1 MCGIAGVVA
10 YRDEAPPVS
19 RSELL
24 RVREAM
30 VSRGPDGAGL
40 WIAADGRSGLAHR
53 RLSVIDL
60 SDAGAQPMATAD
72 GALRI
77 TFNGEIY
84 NYQELRRDLIAKGYS
99 FHSSSDTEVLLH
111 LYADRGEEMVHAL
124 RGMYAFAIWDQRK
137 RGLFLARDP
146 FGIKPLYYSDD
157 GKTLKFAS
165 QVKALLQ
172 GRAIDEAPE
181 AAGYVGFLLWGC
193 VPEPFT
199 LYRDIRSLPAGSRMW
214 VDGRGTRG
222 PTAFFSTADQFREAA
237 ATQRQHLQ
245 GGDAAHALDALR
257 DSIRHH
263 MVADVPI
270 AAFLSAGLDSAT
282 MVALAAAESP
292 EALRTL
298 TLGFKEYRGSENDET
313 ELAQT
318 IAANLRVSHE
328 SRWVSRQEFEA
339 DLQEILAAMDQPS
352 TDGFNT
358 YFVSKAAAKSG
369 MKVALSGLGG
379 DEILAGYPSFADVPR
394 IRAVS
399 RTPRFAPSHG
409 RMLREVLSPFL
420 KRLTSPKYAGLF
432 EYGQTYAGAYLLR
445 RALFMPWEIADIMDP
460 EMAARGWEDLQTL
473 SSLGASIR
481 GLDKDRDI
489 VSTLEL
495 EWYMRNQLL
504 RDSDWAGMA
513 HSLEIRVPYLDVQ
526 FLRAVAAIA
535 SRGRQLRKIDLA
547 RAVSPSL
554 PQRVIERAKTGFLV
568 PVREW
573 CHDTSARQTKDRGL
587 RGWAKL
593 VLQSSLAA
601 TGAATTQATSER
613 TFFAAAWLPPTHPD
627 FRPSEA
633 PAKRVQRRVQAS
645 MTRASY
651 TVTNGLLSGAACILW
666 PGRRPGSVKR
676 VCVFRIG
683 NIGDIVCALP
693 AIRAIR
699 LAYPD
704 AHLTLLTS
712 PGRRG
717 MPGAM
722 EVLDGVEWIDRIRV
736 YYTDDIDTRAK
747 RSALLKEMRAER
759 FDVWIDLPNNLTT
772 ISRQF
777 RDMAFSRM
785 TGTKWA
791 RGWRIDTLPWAAQA
805 QSEHLGFAN
814 EVDRTMTSVRK
825 FGFAAETDFALPR
838 TSNVTARI
846 DELLRANGLA
856 AGRLVAIAPG
866 AKRSTNLWV
875 PDRFA
880 RVGRDLS
887 VYGDRIVLIG
897 GKTDA
902 DVCDWIAAHIGPAA
916 KSFAGELSVAESCEL
931 LRRCQLVVC
940 LDSGVQHLA
949 SAVGTPCVSL
959 FSSWQMRGKWHPYGR
974 HNVVLQKWVSCHTCL
989 LEECPNNNIC
999 MKAIEADEVVR
1010 HARRLLGVRD
1020 DRTRFVDPAPAGRRL
1035 A

>member
-10 YRDEAPPVS
+10 YGDQAPPVS
-19 RSELL
+19 REELL

-40 WIAADGRSGLAHR
+40 WIAADARAGLAHR
-53 RLSVIDL
+53 RLSIIDL
-60 SDAGAQPMATAD
+60 TDAGAQPMATVD

-84 NYQELRRDLIAKGYS
+84 NYQQLRKELIAKGYR
-99 FHSSSDTEVLLH
+99 FHSTSDTEVLLH

-137 RGLFLARDP
+137 HGLFLARDP

-157 GKTLKFAS
+157 GKTLRFAS

-172 GRAIDEAPE
+172 GRAIAETPE
-181 AAGYVGFLLWGC
+181 AAGYVGFLIWGC

-199 LYRDIRSLPAGSRMW
+199 LYRDIRSLPAGTRMW
-214 VDGRGTRG
+214 VDARGTRG
-222 PTAFFSTADQFREAA
+222 PTAFFSAAEQFAEAA
-237 ATQRQHLQ
+237 AGAGQDIN
-245 GGDAAHALDALR
+245 GGGTAHALAALQ

-292 EALRTL
+292 GDLRTL
-298 TLGFKEYRGSENDET
+298 TLGFKEYQGSENDET
-313 ELAQT
+313 ELAQK
-318 IAANLRVSHE
+318 IAAHLGVAHE
-328 SRWVSRQEFEA
+328 SRWVSRHEFEG
-339 DLQEILAAMDQPS
+339 DLHEILAAMDQPS

-358 YFVSKAAAKSG
+358 YFVSKAAAKAG

-379 DEILAGYPSFADVPR
+379 DEILAGYPSFVDVPR

-399 RTPRFAPSHG
+399 RAPGFTSSGG
-409 RMLREVLSPFL
+409 RVLREMLSPFL
-420 KRLTSPKYAGLF
+420 KRFTSPKYAGLF
-432 EYGQTYAGAYLLR
+432 EYGQTHAGAYLLR
-445 RALFMPWEIADIMDP
+445 RALFMPWEIPDIMDP

-473 SSLGASIR
+473 SALRTSAR
-481 GLDKDRDI
+481 GLEKDRDI

-526 FLRAVAAIA
+526 FLRAVATIDAA
-535 SRGRQLRKIDLA
+535 GGRLRKIDLA
-547 RAVSPSL
+547 RALNPPL
-554 PQRVIERAKTGFLV
+554 PQRVIERSKTGFLV

-573 CHDTSARQTKDRGL
+573 CHDTSARETKDRGL

-593 VLQSSLAA
+593 IIQNSLAA
-601 TGAATTQATSER
+601 TGAAAARPGPGR
-613 TFFAAAWLPPTHPD
+613 TFFAPGWLPPTDPE
-627 FRPSEA
+627 FRPSQR
-633 PAKRVQRRVQAS
+633 PTRRVQRRVQAS
-645 MTRASY
+645 MARASY
-651 TVTNGLLSGAACILW
+651 SVTNGLLGGAACVLW
-666 PGRRPGSVKR
+666 PGRRPVSVKR

-693 AIRAIR
+693 AIRAVR

-717 MPGAM
+717 MPGAV
-722 EVLDGVEWIDRIRV
+722 EVLDGVQWIDKIRV
-736 YYTDDIDTRAK
+736 YYTDDIVTRAK
-747 RSALLKEMRAER
+747 RSALLKEMRAQR

-772 ISRQF
+772 VSRQF

-791 RGWRIDTLPWAAQA
+791 RGWRIDALTWAAQA
-805 QSEHLGFAN
+805 QSEHLDFAN

-825 FGFAAETDFALPR
+825 FGFSGETDFALPR
-838 TSNVTARI
+838 MPHVTARI
-846 DELLRANGLA
+846 DDLIRANGLSVD
-856 AGRLVAIAPG
+856 RLVAIAPG
-866 AKRSTNLWV
+866 AKRSTNLWF
-875 PDRFA
+875 PERFVQ
-880 RVGRDLS
+880 VGRELS
-887 VYGDRIVLIG
+887 VRGDTIVLIG

-902 DVCDWIAAHIGPAA
+902 AVCQRIAAQIGSKAT
-916 KSFAGELSVAESCEL
+916 SFAGDLSVAESCEL
-931 LRRCQLVVC
+931 LRRCNLVVC

-949 SAVGTPCVSL
+949 SAVGTPCISL
-959 FSSWQMRGKWHPYGR
+959 FSFWQMRGKWHPYGR
-974 HNVVLQKWVSCHTCL
+974 RNIVLQKWVPCHTCL
-989 LEECPNNNIC
+989 AEECPNGNLC
-999 MKAIEADEVVR
+999 MKAIEAEEVVR
-1010 HARRLLGVRD
+1010 HARQMLDTHYDLPQL
-1020 DRTRFVDPAPAGRRL
+1020 VDEKAVGRRL